1 MNNTFNPDRFNLSFN
16 IPNLDTIRLELSSKL
31 KFCDA
36 SKHKNYRKE
45 YIKKPFIMDSRFI
58 SEEERNKF
66 IQEDLDYIKELIEF
80 YKNMETTAIFYNFE
94 DDINKND
101 EYSED
106 YYNSDNEN
114 YYSSDSEDEFYST
127 VNEEYLHKFG

>member
-16 IPNLDTIRLELSSKL
+16 IPDLDNIRLELSSKL
-31 KFCDA
+31 KFCYA
-36 SKHKNYRKE
+36 SKHKNYTKE
-45 YIKKPFIMDSRFI
+45 YIKKPFITDSRFI

-80 YKNMETTAIFYNFE
+80 YKKTEITTIFYNLD
-94 DDINKND
+94 DDINKNS

-106 YYNSDNEN
+106 DNDNEK
-114 YYSSDSEDEFYST
+114 YYSSESEDEFYST